1 MKLANR
7 PAGAQ
12 VPRCRAHS
20 SGGPASE
27 APWRRGASEATRGL
41 PESHA
46 AAGSRWRAAGR
57 TREPA
62 NPLGRGG
69 GEGERPRTQTARPKH
84 PRAGG
89 RNCPNYRG
97 ATAQAPRSHFLCRPE
112 GREER
117 KKLPLPRSGGTCAEA
132 PLTPRRSHSASN
144 LRIGR
149 KLVGC
154 ACMLP
159 SDRFDKFAAPL
170 MADR

>member
-12 VPRCRAHS
+12 VPGCWAHS
-20 SGGPASE
+20 SWGPASQ
-27 APWRRGASEATRGL
+27 APWRRGAREAARGL

-46 AAGSRWRAAGR
+46 AAGSRWQAAER

-69 GEGERPRTQTARPKH
+69 GEGELPRIETPRPKE

-89 RNCPNYRG
+89 GNCPNYHG

-112 GREER
+112 GTEER
-117 KKLPLPRSGGTCAEA
+117 KKLPLPRGDGTCAEA
-132 PLTPRRSHSASN
+132 PLTPKRSPSASN

-149 KLVGC
+149 KLVGPP
-154 ACMLP
+154 ACYQATVLINSQP
-159 SDRFDKFAAPL
+159 S
-170 MADR
+170 